1 MTAHISI
8 ITVLTGTVGTVIN
21 FNVVSDSCQNE
32 VALMFIYNDFI
43 FLAMLSTLM
52 KLLLRVFRRGHGLF
66 ACFAVDLV
74 DIDLSVCSFIAEDRR
89 GGSCL

>member
-1 MTAHISI
+1 MTPDAAARMKWRSCSFTMISLLI
-8 ITVLTGTVGTVIN
+8 
-21 FNVVSDSCQNE
+21 E
-32 VALMFIYNDFI
+32 KDFI

-66 ACFAVDLV
+66 ACFAVDFV
-74 DIDLSVCSFIAEDRR
+74 DLSDCLFIAEDRR